1 MTLNAIIANFQTFKL
16 VDLLDII
23 IISFLIYQLL
33 GIVNRTRAGQLFKG
47 ALLVMAVYLV
57 AETLNMRTVTWLLN
71 SLLQVGLLT
80 LVVLFQPEIRRAL
93 ERMGQT
99 DQWAAKLFNV
109 KGRYN
114 DPSLKG
120 AWRSAIIAICDAA
133 ERFSETKTGALIV
146 LERHTNLSEIVRTGT
161 PVNSAVNLEVLGTIF
176 YEGTPLHDGAAIIE
190 NGRIKAAGCV
200 LPLSNNLD
208 LGKDMGTRHRACL
221 GIAENSDAIAI
232 VVSEETGIIS
242 MAKNGVLIR
251 HFDRQTLYTRLV
263 DEMIP
268 KETAAEKTA
277 VAHKKNI
284 LDDRRIRL
292 ALSVLGAIVA
302 WMVVTIIV
310 QPGTTNTIYNV
321 PVDYTYDSAA
331 YTSRGLSIVSAQDK
345 TVNLK
350 ISGDGYTIGGLTA
363 SDFVVYPD
371 FSSVRD
377 SGEKTLRLLVRGANG
392 LLNGVTVTMEGND
405 NTVDVVFDVVE
416 EKTLPVTVTTNYL
429 TIADGYILYST
440 DVSKENITLS
450 GPSSELDKAVTC
462 TAEVTYSG
470 ELTESVT
477 LSTPLRFYTS
487 GGREV
492 KFEYTELEENSVDVT
507 LQVYKMATLP
517 VNVNFIN
524 APRDFDDSVLVYAL
538 SRKQLKVAGPEAKID
553 MLSTLPIGSIDLST
567 FTLNKS
573 YELPIDLP
581 TDIYLLDN
589 ISTITVSFD
598 CSALETKTMNLP
610 NTCVQVVNL
619 PPTYQL
625 TVQTERLMNVTL
637 CGPKNAMASLTPE
650 QVVIEIDAEDF
661 SVATG
666 EQNIACRL
674 YVPSNG
680 KIFALGS
687 YVLQCR
693 IDSN

>member
-23 IISFLIYQLL
+23 IIAFLIYELL

-251 HFDRQTLYTRLV
+251 HFDRQTLYTRLI

-268 KETAAEKTA
+268 KE
-277 VAHKKNI
+277 
-284 LDDRRIRL
+284 
-292 ALSVLGAIVA
+292 
-302 WMVVTIIV
+302 
-310 QPGTTNTIYNV
+310 P
-321 PVDYTYDSAA
+321 
-331 YTSRGLSIVSAQDK
+331 
-345 TVNLK
+345 
-350 ISGDGYTIGGLTA
+350 
-363 SDFVVYPD
+363 
-371 FSSVRD
+371 
-377 SGEKTLRLLVRGANG
+377 
-392 LLNGVTVTMEGND
+392 
-405 NTVDVVFDVVE
+405 VVE
-416 EKTLPVTVTTNYL
+416 KST
-429 TIADGYILYST
+429 ADTWKDRAKSLMKW
-440 DVSKENITLS
+440 VSQK
-450 GPSSELDKAVTC
+450 
-462 TAEVTYSG
+462 G
-470 ELTESVT
+470 E
-477 LSTPLRFYTS
+477 
-487 GGREV
+487 
-492 KFEYTELEENSVDVT
+492 D
-507 LQVYKMATLP
+507 
-517 VNVNFIN
+517 
-524 APRDFDDSVLVYAL
+524 
-538 SRKQLKVAGPEAKID
+538 
-553 MLSTLPIGSIDLST
+553 
-567 FTLNKS
+567 
-573 YELPIDLP
+573 
-581 TDIYLLDN
+581 
-589 ISTITVSFD
+589 
-598 CSALETKTMNLP
+598 
-610 NTCVQVVNL
+610 
-619 PPTYQL
+619 
-625 TVQTERLMNVTL
+625 
-637 CGPKNAMASLTPE
+637 E
-650 QVVIEIDAEDF
+650 Q
-661 SVATG
+661 
-666 EQNIACRL
+666 Q
-674 YVPSNG
+674 
-680 KIFALGS
+680 
-687 YVLQCR
+687 
-693 IDSN
+693 